1 MSVSTTNILADVG
14 IDRIH
19 RIVVTRWSGKVL
31 VNSDS
36 MSIAYFIHVH
46 GDKLVQWDAIESMW
60 TLAACDSWVSVRV
73 ELKS

>member
-14 IDRIH
+14 IDRI
-19 RIVVTRWSGKVL
+19 RSIVVTLWSGTVL

-46 GDKLVQWDAIESMW
+46 KDKPVAWDAVESMW
-60 TLAACDSWVSVRV
+60 TLAACDSWASVRV